1 MKTLILAAML
11 GMATL
16 VPTAVPTQAAS
27 LTITTDD
34 GQGRYDDNYY
44 WRHHHMRD
52 RDRDNWRSRHHHRNR
67 DCYVKVIK
75 HWRHHHRVIEKI
87 RVCERRDDW

>member
-27 LTITTDD
+27 LTITTCAIATATI
-34 GQGRYDDNYY
+34 GVRAIIIATVTAT
-44 WRHHHMRD
+44 
-52 RDRDNWRSRHHHRNR
+52 SR
-67 DCYVKVIK
+67 
-75 HWRHHHRVIEKI
+75 
-87 RVCERRDDW
+87 